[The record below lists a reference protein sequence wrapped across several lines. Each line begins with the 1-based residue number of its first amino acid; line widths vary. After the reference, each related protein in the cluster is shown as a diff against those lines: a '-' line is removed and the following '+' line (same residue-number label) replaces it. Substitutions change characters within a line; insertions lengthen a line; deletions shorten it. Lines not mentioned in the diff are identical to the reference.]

1 MGIFDFIFGS
11 KQPPAPAAPQASAD
25 DQQQSVADL
34 PAPDSRA
41 SATQTMITPTP
52 VPIAG
57 PTFKGHTVPYYPNR
71 GLGVLAAPPEY
82 LLETQQKLIREIKQ
96 ASSLSYDEFDS
107 FILPVITNYARYVH
121 LLPASE
127 TDHHS
132 DLGGLFRHGLEVA
145 LIACRRAEALEFGL
159 NENPSIR
166 KFQVFRWRACALLGG
181 MFHDLGK
188 AVIDV
193 GAVDQSGKIVW
204 NPHVLPLWDWVQENK
219 LEYYYVS
226 WNPQRMHREHDSIS
240 ATVIA
245 RLMPLATMR
254 WMGEYNGRVPYDAML
269 LALAHS
275 QSRSNPLIDVIHKS
289 DIDSTERD
297 NREMNRRMASVGE
310 GGTRGLSARLTRA
323 IRDNIANSNW
333 RINVPGGLIWH
344 TTEGLFA
351 IMPAI
356 VTNIEEYMRSKGDHS
371 GLPADVVSISQILA
385 DGGHI
390 EESITAKG
398 TRKHVFDVIIE
409 GASDKGGAGVTV
421 KHKVIK
427 FVNEIVIPDY
437 FDLPAKVNATLLDD
451 EGKPITH
458 GGVVVH
464 ADEAPAPSAQATVVP
479 FPKSKQK
486 SATATAAAPEPV
498 KPAEAFSVDDAMDE
512 DRAPIL
518 YDDLPPDVQIA
529 VSPSS
534 APTTTNEP
542 AVPVEKASE
551 LRDRRTEKDARDAV
565 IDDGVADATKPFPPV
580 RAEDARAWLEGADQL
595 GLHMRY
601 VLHKMEEGE
610 AKWDEHVVIHDDRL
624 YLRYPEIFEDC
635 GTSPGTVMSQLFE
648 AQWIERGPGQTGI
661 PMKVKFGGINAHALR
676 LTRDHTSAMQLLLPI
691 PKVPEKTK
699 VMGPYLQE
707 DRTMLLVG
715 DPKANAIKAD
725 GWIYRNAFFQYLSE
739 KHKEHDSAGEWHAA
753 DPAALHQLVKNFAKS
768 HGLNERFLLRHLQE
782 EPYPLLRGGENKKK
796 LSPNAA
802 YDPFKD
808 QVMHTTKAPGQ

>member
-1 MGIFDFIFGS
+1 MGILDLLFRS
-11 KQPPAPAAPQASAD
+11 KQSSTPAPQESAD
-25 DQQQSVADL
+25 SPPSITDL
-34 PAPDSRA
+34 PESAARP
-41 SATQTMITPTP
+41 SATQTMIAPAP

-96 ASSLSYDEFDS
+96 ASSLSYDEFDAY
-107 FILPVITNYARYVH
+107 ILPVITNYARYVH

-193 GAVDQSGKIVW
+193 GAVDQTGKIVW
-204 NPHVLPLWDWVQENK
+204 NPHVLSLWDWVQEHR

-333 RINVPGGLIWH
+333 RINTPGGLIWH

-356 VTNIEEYMRSKGDHS
+356 VTHIEEYMRSKGDHS

-390 EESITAKG
+390 EKSITAKG
-398 TRKHVFDVIIE
+398 TPKHVFDVIIE

-437 FDLPAKVNATLLDD
+437 FDLPPKVNATMLDD

-464 ADEAPAPSAQATVVP
+464 ADEAAPATIASAPPQT
-479 FPKSKQK
+479 SKQK
-486 SATATAAAPEPV
+486 PAATSAVQEPV
-498 KPAEAFSVDDAMDE
+498 TPVEASAMDDAMDE
-512 DRAPIL
+512 ERAPIL
-518 YDDLPPDVQIA
+518 YDDLPPDVQMA
-529 VSPSS
+529 VSPAPSS
-534 APTTTNEP
+534 P
-542 AVPVEKASE
+542 AQEGASSPVEKASE
-551 LRDRRTEKDARDAV
+551 LRDRRAERDARDVV
-565 IDDGVADATKPFPPV
+565 IDEGHTEANKPFPPV
-580 RAEDARAWLEGADQL
+580 KPEDARAWLDGADML
-595 GLHMRY
+595 GQYMRY
-601 VLHKMEEGE
+601 VLHKVEEGE
-610 AKWDEHVVIHDDRL
+610 AQWDEHIVIHDDRL
-624 YLRYPEIFEDC
+624 YLRYPDIFEDC
-635 GTSPGTVMSQLFE
+635 GTNPGTVMSNLFE

-661 PMKVKFGGINAHALR
+661 PMKVKFGAINAHAIR
-676 LTRDHTSAMQLLLPI
+676 LTRDHTSAMQLLLPTAKPAEK
-691 PKVPEKTK
+691 PKI
-699 VMGPYLQE
+699 MGPYLQE
-707 DRTMLLVG
+707 EQTMRLVG
-715 DPKANAIKAD
+715 NAKSNPVKED
-725 GWIYRNAFFQYLSE
+725 GWIYRNAFFKYLSD
-739 KHKEHDSAGEWHAA
+739 KHKEQGWDGDWHAA
-753 DPAALHQLVKNFAKS
+753 DPAALHSLVRQFAKN
-768 HGLNERFLLRHLQE
+768 HGVTERFLLTHLRE
-782 EPYPLLRGGENKKK
+782 MPLPLVQGGENKKK
-796 LSPNAA
+796 LFPNPV

-808 QVMHTTKAPGQ
+808 EVMHTTKATRQ